1 MKSAEIFEKKRK
13 FFENLRK
20 IAPIFCFEASIFE
33 ICGFKIRFSFL
44 KIRKSSKTAKNP
56 SFLKF
61 TPEIN
66 LKSRGKTQA
75 SSLWQ
80 TIGKGQGKGQKKP

>member
-1 MKSAEIFEKKRK
+1 MKSAEIFEKNRK

-20 IAPIFCFEASIFE
+20 IAPNFCFEASIFE

-44 KIRKSSKTAKNP
+44 KIRKSLKTAKNP

-66 LKSRGKTQA
+66 LKSRGKTQTL
-75 SSLWQ
+75 SLWQ
-80 TIGKGQGKGQKKP
+80 IIGKGQGKWI